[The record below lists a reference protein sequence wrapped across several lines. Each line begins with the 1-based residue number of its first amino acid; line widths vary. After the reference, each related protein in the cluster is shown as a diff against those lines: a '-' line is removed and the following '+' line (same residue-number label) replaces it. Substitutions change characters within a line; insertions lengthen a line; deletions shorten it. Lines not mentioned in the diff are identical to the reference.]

1 MNFGFKAC
9 GTQIKLSSKAVE
21 KFNKIQKNLSKPI
34 PKLWSDGDEASTYEL
49 DQNGVPR
56 LTLSHPILR
65 ILDSCNPSLH
75 QFDQIH
81 CQLVVL
87 GLFQHSLA
95 ASRAVKKL
103 CSSHFTLPDAL
114 RIFENLENPDAFLC
128 NTIIRGYVN
137 FDDPE
142 RALAFYHTKMVYNGI
157 FQNNYT
163 FPIIVK
169 ACADLGLLTEGQKI
183 HTHIVKC
190 GFELDLYVRNALI
203 RMYSV
208 CRKVTDARK
217 VFDLSP
223 DSDLVTWNTMI
234 DGYGKN
240 GEISNGRLLFDNI
253 KEKDAVSWNSM
264 ISGYIGVGNMEEAKE
279 LFEENPYRDII
290 SWNCM
295 IDGYARAGDKDAARM
310 LFDQMGCRNVVSWN
324 TMLALYVRLKD
335 YNECLRLFDMIMEE
349 GTIELNEATLV
360 SVLTSCAYL
369 GRLDKGQWIYSYI
382 NSCPRVESDVLLLTA
397 LLTMFARC
405 GDMDKA
411 KEVFDGIQEKNI
423 VSWNSMIMGY
433 GMQGAG
439 EKALEMFFQ
448 MEKNG
453 QTPND
458 ATFTCILSA
467 CTHAGMVLEGW
478 WCFDLMH
485 KVYNIEPKVE
495 HCGCMVDLLSKAGLT
510 KDSEELVRNTPLDLK
525 PALHGVLLSAFKT
538 HSIIEL
544 GEIVAKRLIEIEPK
558 DVGPYVLLSNIYAAD
573 GRWED
578 LQKVGT
584 MMKEKEAQKI
594 VGFMQVQVLDSK
606 GYLCH
611 ESRLHHKK
619 TMVYSMLSEV
629 ATHMKLS
636 CRQ

>member
-1 MNFGFKAC
+1 M
-9 GTQIKLSSKAVE
+9 
-21 KFNKIQKNLSKPI
+21 
-34 PKLWSDGDEASTYEL
+34 
-49 DQNGVPR
+49 
-56 LTLSHPILR
+56 
-65 ILDSCNPSLH
+65 
-75 QFDQIH
+75 
-81 CQLVVL
+81 
-87 GLFQHSLA
+87 
-95 ASRAVKKL
+95 
-103 CSSHFTLPDAL
+103 
-114 RIFENLENPDAFLC
+114 
-128 NTIIRGYVN
+128 
-137 FDDPE
+137 
-142 RALAFYHTKMVYNGI
+142 
-157 FQNNYT
+157 
-163 FPIIVK
+163 
-169 ACADLGLLTEGQKI
+169 
-183 HTHIVKC
+183 
-190 GFELDLYVRNALI
+190 FELDLYVRNALI

-208 CRKVTDARK
+208 CRKIVDALK

-223 DSDLVTWNTMI
+223 DSDLVTWNSMI
-234 DGYGKN
+234 DGYVKH
-240 GEISNGRLLFDNI
+240 GEVSSGRLIFDSM

-264 ISGYIGVGNMEEAKE
+264 ISGYTGIGNMEAAKE

-295 IDGYARAGDKDAARM
+295 IDGYARAGDKNAARM
-310 LFDQMGCRNVVSWN
+310 LFDQMGCRNIISWN
-324 TMLALYVRLKD
+324 TMLAVYVRFKD
-335 YNECLRLFDMIMEE
+335 YNECLRLFDMIIEE

-369 GRLDKGQWIYSYI
+369 GRLDRGKWIYSYI
-382 NSCPRVESDVLLLTA
+382 NSSPRIEPDVLLSTA
-397 LLTMFARC
+397 MLTMFARC
-405 GDMDKA
+405 GEMDKA
-411 KEVFDGIQEKNI
+411 KEVFDDMPEKNT

-439 EKALEMFFQ
+439 EKALEMFLH

-478 WCFDLMH
+478 WYFVLMH

-495 HCGCMVDLLSKAGLT
+495 HCGCMVDLLSKAGLS
-510 KDSEELVRNTPLDLK
+510 KGSEELVRNISLEMK

-544 GEIVAKRLIEIEPK
+544 GEIVAKWLIEIEPK
-558 DVGPYVLLSNIYAAD
+558 DVGPYVLLSYIYAAD

-578 LQKVGT
+578 LENVRM
-584 MMKEKEAQKI
+584 MMKEKEAQKML
-594 VGFMQVQVLDSK
+594 GFIQIQVLDSK

-619 TMVYSMLSEV
+619 IMVYTMLSEIG
-629 ATHMKLS
+629 THLKLS